1 MPTFKITD
9 PNTGRVARITGDRVP
24 TGDEIRKI
32 FEQVPQQSVEPAPTR
47 VSRPPLDIE
56 ARRREA
62 IGELAQEGGAIQD
75 FFDAFALGALN
86 LQRGVGLIGEGGRES
101 EALLSEALREK
112 SPIAATTGE
121 ILGESAPFIG
131 LGVGAGAIPAFA
143 GRVATAGGLGLLEGG
158 ISARGRGENIA
169 ERAATTGTIAASLEA
184 ILPSAIRIGSSLV
197 RRVTGRAATTPVID
211 AAGRPSQ
218 ELLDALNKSGLS
230 FEDLG
235 ISARNLVTKETG
247 SDPAELVRKAF
258 LEQQGLSPT
267 QAQVT
272 RRAGDFQTQQE
283 LAKTSGAVRSA
294 LEEQQAALTSRFD
307 TGIEEAVGAATSPSS
322 SVSEAILG
330 KASVLD
336 NQIGQL
342 YKQAREAAAGGAEI
356 KLDKL
361 ASSLKSLQGSDKA
374 TGGAVSS
381 VIGDLKN
388 KGILD
393 NNLEVIGDISIEQ
406 AEEARKLMNQLF
418 DPQNGFRN
426 IKLRELKDALDE
438 DVLSTAGRDVF
449 ADARKAKRDFEAG
462 LDKAKLSKFD
472 STKSNIVRDILENK
486 IDPDDMINKVVLSSR
501 TNATDLKQLKR
512 YLDDAPNGK
521 EAFND
526 LRGDTMEFLKEKA
539 FTGPIDSQGFQAFNV
554 DGLRKAL
561 GRIKKPKMDV
571 LFSKQEQ
578 KFLTDLAKTGKILQP
593 VRGTGIGKGPS
604 AQALENQ
611 LSRMLTRLPFIGDII
626 GDIKVTGEA
635 RKLLKAR
642 PSRRAVPTQPIP
654 STVPASTG
662 IAAESTKED

>member
-9 PNTGRVARITGDRVP
+9 PKTGRVARVTGDRVP

-32 FEQVPQQSVEPAPTR
+32 FSQAPEQPAAPANPIR
-47 VSRPPLDIE
+47 LPLDIE
-56 ARRREA
+56 ARRKEA
-62 IGELAQEGGAIQD
+62 VSELAQEGGAFQD
-75 FFDAFALGALN
+75 FLDSFALGALN
-86 LQRGVGLIGEGGRES
+86 LQRGLGLIGKEGRES
-101 EALLSEALREK
+101 EALLSEALQEK

-143 GRVATAGGLGLLEGG
+143 GRVAAAGGIGLLEGG
-158 ISARGRGENIA
+158 VSARGRDENIA
-169 ERAATTGTIAASLEA
+169 ERAATTGAVAAGLEA
-184 ILPSAIRIGSSLV
+184 VLPSAVRIGSSLV
-197 RRVTGRAATTPVID
+197 RRVLGRTPAKPVID
-211 AAGRPSQ
+211 TAGRPSE

-230 FEDLG
+230 FKDLG
-235 ISARNLVTKETG
+235 ASARNIVTKETG
-247 SDPAELVRKAF
+247 NDPAEVVRKAF
-258 LEQQGLSPT
+258 LEQQGIAPT

-272 RRAGDFQTQQE
+272 REASDFQTQQE
-283 LAKTSGAVRSA
+283 LAKTSGAVRTA

-307 TGIEEAVGAATSPSS
+307 TGVEEALGAATNPSS

-336 NQIGQL
+336 NQISQL
-342 YKQAREAAAGGAEI
+342 YKQAREAADGGATVKI
-356 KLDKL
+356 NKLS
-361 ASSLKSLQGSDKA
+361 SSLKSLRGSDKA
-374 TGGAVSS
+374 TGGAISS
-381 VIGDLKN
+381 VIGDLRN
-388 KGILD
+388 KGIL
-393 NNLEVIGDISIEQ
+393 NNKLDVVGNISIEQ

-438 DVLSTAGRDVF
+438 DVLSTVGKDVF
-449 ADARKAKRDFEAG
+449 ADARKAKRDFETG
-462 LDKAKLSKFD
+462 LDKVKLSKFD
-472 STKSNIVRDILENK
+472 SNKTNIVRDILENK
-486 IDPDDMINKVVLSSR
+486 IDPDEMVNKVVLSSR
-501 TNATDLKQLKR
+501 TNAADLKQLKR

-526 LRGDTMEFLKEKA
+526 LRGDTMEFLREKA
-539 FTGPIDSQGFQAFNV
+539 FTGQVDSQGFQAFNV

-561 GRIKKPKMDV
+561 SRIKKPKMDV

-578 KFLTDLAKTGKILQP
+578 KFLTDLVKTGKLLQP

-626 GDIKVTGEA
+626 GDIRVTGET

-642 PSRRAVPTQPIP
+642 PSKRAVPTQSLP
-654 STVPASTG
+654 STVPATTG
-662 IAAESTKED
+662 IASESTKED